1 MVNSLAFITGTS
13 SGIGLALARQLLAS
27 GWRVAGLS
35 RRPSPIDHPQ
45 YRHIELDLAD
55 LDGLARELPPFLE
68 PLVAEQA
75 WGTIALVNNAAAPGG
90 FGGVESISPE
100 EIQHAL
106 AVDCQAPIW
115 LMGLVSRLTPA
126 GTRLRIVNIS
136 SGAAHGG
143 YPGLSLY
150 GASKAA
156 LRIAGQSL
164 AAEWDSAERPGGKRP
179 STAILSYEPGVVDTE
194 IQTYARTRPES
205 EFPWV
210 QMFRDFEAQGRLVS
224 PEQVIGPVIA
234 FVESPRVH
242 GWREKRYSG

>member
-1 MVNSLAFITGTS
+1 MNALAFITGTS
-13 SGIGLALARQLLAS
+13 SGIGLALARQLLTR

-35 RRPSPIDHPQ
+35 RRVSPIDHPQ
-45 YRHIELDLAD
+45 YRHIQLDLAD
-55 LDGLARELPPFLE
+55 LTTLSRELPRFLE
-68 PLVAEQA
+68 PLIAEQA
-75 WGTIALVNNAAAPGG
+75 WTPLALVNNAAAPGG
-90 FGGVESISPE
+90 FGGVESISPQ

-106 AVDCQAPIW
+106 AVDCEAPIW
-115 LMGLVSRLTPA
+115 LMGLVSKLTPA

-164 AAEWDSAERPGGKRP
+164 AAEWDSAERPGGKRQGA
-179 STAILSYEPGVVDTE
+179 AILSYEPGVVDTE
-194 IQTYARTRPES
+194 IQSYARTRPKS

-210 QMFRDFEAQGRLVS
+210 QMFRDFEAQGMLVPADRVTAPIIS
-224 PEQVIGPVIA
+224 FLEN
-234 FVESPRVH
+234 PRSH
-242 GWREKRYSG
+242 GWREERYSG

>member
-1 MVNSLAFITGTS
+1 MKSFAFVTGTS
-13 SGIGLALARQLLAS
+13 SGIGLALTRQLLGR

-35 RRPSPIDHPQ
+35 RRISPIDHSEYKHLQ
-45 YRHIELDLAD
+45 LDLAD

-68 PLVAEQA
+68 PLVAEQV

-90 FGGVESISPE
+90 FGGVEAISPG

-115 LMGLVSRLTPA
+115 LMGLVSRLTPD

-136 SGAAHGG
+136 SGAAQGG

-150 GASKAA
+150 GASKAG

-179 STAILSYEPGVVDTE
+179 GTAILSYEPGVVDTE
-194 IQTYARTRPES
+194 IQTYARTRPKS

-210 QMFRDFEAQGRLVS
+210 QIFRDFEAQGRLVS
-224 PEQVIGPVIA
+224 PERVTGPIIA
-234 FVESPRVH
+234 FLEDPRVH
-242 GWREKRYSG
+242 GWREERYSG